1 MHAEPPPGEA
11 SPPGGPK
18 LAHDRR
24 APPWRSRLRRLAL
37 RAVPRDVLVE
47 RGAGGGRRVALTFD
61 DGPHEMTDAYLDVL
75 DRFGARATFFV
86 VGKTCEAHPAALRAV
101 VARGHE
107 LAGHGFT
114 HTAFPKLDA
123 AALSDEL
130 DRTSALL
137 PPARVGR
144 RLVRPPTGAT
154 SLRSLALCARAGYTT
169 VLWSRDSDDCRTTSP
184 DEVAARVAPDVVQPG
199 DIVLLHESQVWTLA
213 ALPRIL
219 EGLARAGWETV
230 PVGELLE
237 ARA

>member
-1 MHAEPPPGEA
+1 MRAESKMAPHAQGDSWGA
-11 SPPGGPK
+11 RLK
-18 LAHDRR
+18 RR
-24 APPWRSRLRRLAL
+24 AADVLP
-37 RAVPRDVLVE
+37 RAVLV
-47 RGAGGGRRVALTFD
+47 RQGATTAKRLALTFD
-61 DGPHEMTDAYLDVL
+61 DGPHALTPAYLDVL

-86 VGKTCEAHPAALRAV
+86 VGKTCEAQADVLRDV

-114 HTAFPKLDA
+114 HTFFPELDA
-123 AALSDEL
+123 AALRAEL
-130 DRTSALL
+130 DRTAALL
-137 PPARVGR
+137 PPTRVGR
-144 RLVRPPTGAT
+144 RLVRPPGGAT

-199 DIVLLHESQVWTLA
+199 DIVLLHEAQEWTLA

-219 EGLARAGWETV
+219 EGLARAGFETV
-230 PVGELLE
+230 PMGELLE

>member
-1 MHAEPPPGEA
+1 MPKMAPPPQGDSWRA
-11 SPPGGPK
+11 RLK
-18 LAHDRR
+18 RR
-24 APPWRSRLRRLAL
+24 AADAL
-37 RAVPRDVLVE
+37 PRAVLV
-47 RGAGGGRRVALTFD
+47 RQGATTAKRLALTFD
-61 DGPHEMTDAYLDVL
+61 DGPHALTPAYLDVL
-75 DRFGARATFFV
+75 DSFGARATFFV
-86 VGKTCEAHPAALRAV
+86 VGKTCAAHPDALRAV

-123 AALSDEL
+123 VALRDEL

-169 VLWSRDSDDCRTTSP
+169 VLWSRDSDDCRTTSA

-199 DIVLLHESQVWTLA
+199 DIVLLHESQEWTLA

-219 EGLARAGWETV
+219 EGLVRAGFETV